1 MFSSSCRYDCSHRVK
16 LNFWE
21 QWLHPSVKHNNLL
34 HGSDL
39 IEVINCTVVKGESSV
54 TYLLSSATMAA
65 CFVFFLI
72 SVVICLF
79 SGAKHRA
86 GYLASLLWW
95 PLDAIICNNSKTEPP
110 AYCLV
115 GNYLLTCIWFLVVF
129 CPFWSLCSHWVKFS
143 HMCLGSESVCEKSVI
158 NYTSGGAKKKDI
170 FPPLIW

>member
-1 MFSSSCRYDCSHRVK
+1 MVLIWLKSLTALWSKVSHLSRICCHQ
-16 LNFWE
+16 LL
-21 QWLHPSVKHNNLL
+21 WLLVL
-34 HGSDL
+34 
-39 IEVINCTVVKGESSV
+39 
-54 TYLLSSATMAA
+54 
-65 CFVFFLI
+65 FFFLI